1 MKMLVGSTDLAI
13 INRNYETGII
23 KVLDT
28 KNDRIIRRKITYVG
42 SPAIPVIVYQ
52 GYYQFVCN
60 MGSVSR
66 GAIRY

>member
-1 MKMLVGSTDLAI
+1 MRELVGSADLAVI
-13 INRNYETGII
+13 DRNYATGII

-28 KNDRIIRRKITYVG
+28 KNNRIIRRKIIYAG
-42 SPAIPVIVYQ
+42 SPAIPVIIYQ